1 MKTYKMAKIVYFKKD
16 KEFSASNDGGVSGYM
31 DEAILYDIDMPDET
45 IISFFDDDYQDQI
58 EIWKVRLTIET
69 LVDLKE

>member
-16 KEFSASNDGGVSGYM
+16 KEFSASNYGGVSGYM

-45 IISFFDDDYQDQI
+45 IISFFDDDYQEQI
-58 EIWKVRLTIET
+58 EVWKVRLTIET